1 MKKQIILSLAASAAL
16 AMSTAAGCK
25 SSGRAA
31 GDDDFDSKTK
41 HEHIAQSALP
51 QAVRDGFAK
60 KYPGATIGEVEKET
74 YANGVVH
81 YEIKYRGTDGK
92 EHDVELDAEG
102 QVLEA
107 H

>member
-1 MKKQIILSLAASAAL
+1 MKKQIILSLAAAAAL
-16 AMSTAAGCK
+16 AMSAAVGCK
-25 SSGRAA
+25 SSGRA
-31 GDDDFDSKTK
+31 GDDFDSKTK

-60 KYPGATIGEVEKET
+60 QYPGATIGEVEKET

-102 QVLEA
+102 HVLEA